1 MPKRLR
7 ARPANW
13 VLLLI
18 SSSLVLGGLVVA
30 SAMKPLPSYLVASST
45 ISTGTLLSEADAV
58 VVQLDLGVY
67 SEAYVVAGTSIEGLS
82 ATAVI
87 GQGELIP
94 LRLIGRGLRPDQ
106 TALRFVPDLKP
117 AQSIV
122 PGSVVSVWQVIETEE
137 GFMPQRIVSVSEVLA
152 IEFGDGLFAED
163 APDVELLL
171 NLDQSTLVLA
181 AVAAGYPIYVLP
193 LP

>member
-45 ISTGTLLSEADAV
+45 ISTGTLLSGADAA
-58 VVQLDLGVY
+58 VVQLDLGVLAETY
-67 SEAYVVAGTSIEGLS
+67 VTSETPIEGLS

-94 LRLIGRGLRPDQ
+94 LRLIGKGLRPDQ

-122 PGSVVSVWQVIETEE
+122 PGSVVSVWQVTETEE
-137 GFMPQRIVSVSEVLA
+137 GFIPQRIVSVSEVLA

>member
-18 SSSLVLGGLVVA
+18 GSSLVLGGLLFA
-30 SAMKPLPSYLVASST
+30 SAIKPLPSYLVASST
-45 ISTGTLLSEADAV
+45 ISTGTLISDADV
-58 VVQLDLGVY
+58 VVAEIDLGTL
-67 SEAYVVAGTSIEGLS
+67 SEAYVTADTATDGLS
-82 ATAVI
+82 VTAVI
-87 GQGELIP
+87 GRGELIP
-94 LRLIGRGLRPDQ
+94 LRLIGTGLRPNQ
-106 TALRFVPDLKP
+106 TAIRFVPNLKP
-117 AQSIV
+117 ADSIV
-122 PGSVVSVWQVIETEE
+122 AGSVVSVWQVTETDD
-137 GFMPQRIVSVSEVLA
+137 GFVPQRIVSVSEVLA
-152 IEFGDGLFAED
+152 IGFGDGLFAED

-181 AVAAGYPIYVLP
+181 AVAARYPIYVLP

>member
-18 SSSLVLGGLVVA
+18 SSSLVLGGLVFA
-30 SAMKPLPSYLVASST
+30 SAIKPLPSYVVASSA
-45 ISTGTLLSEADAV
+45 ISTGTLISDADTV
-58 VVQLDLGVY
+58 VAEIDLGSL
-67 SEAYVVAGTSIEGLS
+67 SEAYVTADTAIDGLS
-82 ATAVI
+82 VTAVI
-87 GQGELIP
+87 GKGELIP
-94 LRLIGRGLRPDQ
+94 LRLIGTGLRPNQ
-106 TALRFVPDLKP
+106 TAIRFVPNLKP
-117 AQSIV
+117 ADSIV
-122 PGSVVSVWQVIETEE
+122 AGSAVSVWQVTETEE
-137 GFMPQRIVSVSEVLA
+137 GFVPQRIVSVSEVLA

-181 AVAAGYPIYVLP
+181 AVAARYPIYVLP

>member
-1 MPKRLR
+1 L
-7 ARPANW
+7 AG
-13 VLLLI
+13 
-18 SSSLVLGGLVVA
+18 SCSQ
-30 SAMKPLPSYLVASST
+30 ASST
-45 ISTGTLLSEADAV
+45 ISTGTLISDADTVVSEI
-58 VVQLDLGVY
+58 DLGTL
-67 SEAYVVAGTSIEGLS
+67 SGAYITAGTAIDGLS
-82 ATAVI
+82 VTAVI
-87 GQGELIP
+87 GKGELIP

-106 TALRFVPDLKP
+106 TAIRFVPNLKP
-117 AQSIV
+117 ADSIV
-122 PGSVVSVWQVIETEE
+122 AGSVVSVWQVTETED
-137 GFMPQRIVSVSEVLA
+137 GFVPQRIVSVSEVLA

>member
-18 SSSLVLGGLVVA
+18 SSSLVLVGLVVA

-58 VVQLDLGVY
+58 VVELDLGVY
-67 SEAYVVAGTSIEGLS
+67 SEAYVAAGTSIEGLS

-137 GFMPQRIVSVSEVLA
+137 GFVPQRIVSVSEVLA

>member
-1 MPKRLR
+1 
-7 ARPANW
+7 
-13 VLLLI
+13 
-18 SSSLVLGGLVVA
+18 
-30 SAMKPLPSYLVASST
+30 MKPLPSYLVASST
-45 ISTGTLLSEADAV
+45 ISTGTLLSKADAV

-67 SEAYVVAGTSIEGLS
+67 SEAYVAAGTSIEGLS

>member
-18 SSSLVLGGLVVA
+18 GSSLVLGGLVFA
-30 SAMKPLPSYLVASST
+30 SAIKPLPSYLVASST
-45 ISTGTLLSEADAV
+45 ISTGTLISDADTV
-58 VVQLDLGVY
+58 VAEIDLGTL
-67 SEAYVVAGTSIEGLS
+67 SEAYVTADTATDGLS
-82 ATAVI
+82 VTAVI

-94 LRLIGRGLRPDQ
+94 LRLIGTGLRPNQ
-106 TALRFVPDLKP
+106 TAIRFVPNLKP
-117 AQSIV
+117 ADSIV
-122 PGSVVSVWQVIETEE
+122 AGSVVSVWQVTETKD
-137 GFMPQRIVSVSEVLA
+137 GFVPQRIVSVSEVLA

-181 AVAAGYPIYVLP
+181 AVAARYPIYVLP

>member
-18 SSSLVLGGLVVA
+18 GSSLVLGGLVFA
-30 SAMKPLPSYLVASST
+30 SAIKPLPSYLVASSA
-45 ISTGTLLSEADAV
+45 ISTGTLISDAATV
-58 VVQLDLGVY
+58 VAEIDLGTLG
-67 SEAYVVAGTSIEGLS
+67 EAYVTADTATDGLS
-82 ATAVI
+82 VTAVI
-87 GQGELIP
+87 GKGELIP
-94 LRLIGRGLRPDQ
+94 LRLIGTGLRPNQ
-106 TALRFVPDLKP
+106 TAIRFVPNLKP
-117 AQSIV
+117 ADSIV
-122 PGSVVSVWQVIETEE
+122 AGSVVSVWQVTETKD
-137 GFMPQRIVSVSEVLA
+137 GFVPQRIVSVSEVLA

-181 AVAAGYPIYVLP
+181 AVAARYPIYVLP

>member
-122 PGSVVSVWQVIETEE
+122 PGSVVSVWQVTETED

>member
-67 SEAYVVAGTSIEGLS
+67 SEAYVAAGTSIEGLS

-122 PGSVVSVWQVIETEE
+122 PGSVVSVWQVTETEE

>member
-18 SSSLVLGGLVVA
+18 GSSLVLGGLVFA
-30 SAMKPLPSYLVASST
+30 SAIKPLPSYLVASST
-45 ISTGTLLSEADAV
+45 ISTGTLISDADTV
-58 VVQLDLGVY
+58 VAEIDLGTL
-67 SEAYVVAGTSIEGLS
+67 SEAYVTADTATDGLS
-82 ATAVI
+82 VTAVI
-87 GQGELIP
+87 GKGELIP
-94 LRLIGRGLRPDQ
+94 LRLIGTGLRPNQ
-106 TALRFVPDLKP
+106 TAIRFVPNLKP
-117 AQSIV
+117 ADSIV
-122 PGSVVSVWQVIETEE
+122 AGSVVSVWQVTETKD
-137 GFMPQRIVSVSEVLA
+137 GFVPQRIVSVSEVLA

-181 AVAAGYPIYVLP
+181 AVAARYPIYVLP

>member
-18 SSSLVLGGLVVA
+18 GSSLVLGGLVFA
-30 SAMKPLPSYLVASST
+30 SAIKPLPSDLVASST
-45 ISTGTLLSEADAV
+45 ISTGTLISDADTV
-58 VVQLDLGVY
+58 VAEIDLGTL
-67 SEAYVVAGTSIEGLS
+67 SEAYVTADTATDGLS
-82 ATAVI
+82 VTAVI

-94 LRLIGRGLRPDQ
+94 LRLIGTGLRPNQ
-106 TALRFVPDLKP
+106 TAIRFVPNLKP
-117 AQSIV
+117 ADSIV
-122 PGSVVSVWQVIETEE
+122 AGSVVSVWQVTETDD
-137 GFMPQRIVSVSEVLA
+137 GFVPQRIVSVSEVLA

-181 AVAAGYPIYVLP
+181 AVAARYPIYVLP

>member
-18 SSSLVLGGLVVA
+18 GSSLVLGGLVFA
-30 SAMKPLPSYLVASST
+30 SAIKPLPSYLVASST
-45 ISTGTLLSEADAV
+45 ISTGTLISDAATV
-58 VVQLDLGVY
+58 VAEIDLGTLG
-67 SEAYVVAGTSIEGLS
+67 EAYVTADTATDGLS
-82 ATAVI
+82 VTAVI

-94 LRLIGRGLRPDQ
+94 LRLIGTGLRPNQ
-106 TALRFVPDLKP
+106 TAIRFVPNLKP
-117 AQSIV
+117 ADSIV
-122 PGSVVSVWQVIETEE
+122 AGSVVSVWQVTETDD
-137 GFMPQRIVSVSEVLA
+137 GFVPQRIVSVSEVLA

-181 AVAAGYPIYVLP
+181 AVAARYPIYVLP

>member
-18 SSSLVLGGLVVA
+18 GSSLVLGGLLFA
-30 SAMKPLPSYLVASST
+30 SAIKPLPSYLVASST
-45 ISTGTLLSEADAV
+45 ISTGTLISDADV
-58 VVQLDLGVY
+58 VVAEIDLGTL
-67 SEAYVVAGTSIEGLS
+67 SEAYVTADTATDGLS
-82 ATAVI
+82 VTAVI
-87 GQGELIP
+87 GRGELIP
-94 LRLIGRGLRPDQ
+94 LRLIGTGLRPNQ
-106 TALRFVPDLKP
+106 TAIRFVPNLKP
-117 AQSIV
+117 ADSIV
-122 PGSVVSVWQVIETEE
+122 AGSVVSVWQVTETDD
-137 GFMPQRIVSVSEVLA
+137 GFVPQRIVSVSEVLA

-181 AVAAGYPIYVLP
+181 AVAARYPIYVLP

>member
-18 SSSLVLGGLVVA
+18 SSSLVLGGLVMA

-45 ISTGTLLSEADAV
+45 ISTGTFLSEADAV

-122 PGSVVSVWQVIETEE
+122 PGSVVSVWQVTETEE
-137 GFMPQRIVSVSEVLA
+137 GFVPQRIVSVSEVLA

>member
-18 SSSLVLGGLVVA
+18 SSSLVLGGLVFA
-30 SAMKPLPSYLVASST
+30 SAIKPLPSYLVASST
-45 ISTGTLLSEADAV
+45 ISTGTLISDADTVVVEIDLGTLSET
-58 VVQLDLGVY
+58 
-67 SEAYVVAGTSIEGLS
+67 YVTAGTAIDGQSVK
-82 ATAVI
+82 AVI
-87 GQGELIP
+87 GKGELIP
-94 LRLIGRGLRPDQ
+94 LRLIGRGLRPNQ
-106 TALRFVPDLKP
+106 TAIRFVPNLKP
-117 AQSIV
+117 AESIAA
-122 PGSVVSVWQVIETEE
+122 GSVVSVWQVIETEE
-137 GFMPQRIVSVSEVLA
+137 GFVPQRIVSVSEVLV

-171 NLDQSTLVLA
+171 NLDQSTLLLA

>member
-7 ARPANW
+7 AKPANW

-18 SSSLVLGGLVVA
+18 SSAVVLGGVLVATAV
-30 SAMKPLPSYLVASST
+30 KPLPSYLVASSN

-58 VVQLDLGVY
+58 AVQLDLGALT
-67 SEAYVVAGTSIEGLS
+67 EAYVTAEPPVEGLS
-82 ATAVI
+82 VTAVI
-87 GQGELIP
+87 GEGELIP
-94 LRLIGRGLRPDQ
+94 LRLIGEGLRPDQ

-117 AQSIV
+117 AESIV
-122 PGSVVSVWQVIETEE
+122 PGSVVSVWQVTETED
-137 GFMPQRIVSVSEVLA
+137 GFLPQRIVSVSEVLA

-171 NLDQSTLVLA
+171 NLNQSTLVLA

>member
-18 SSSLVLGGLVVA
+18 GSSLVLGGLLFA
-30 SAMKPLPSYLVASST
+30 SAIKPLPSYLVASST
-45 ISTGTLLSEADAV
+45 ISTGTLISDADV
-58 VVQLDLGVY
+58 VVAEIDLGTL
-67 SEAYVVAGTSIEGLS
+67 SEAYVAADTATDGLS
-82 ATAVI
+82 VTAVI
-87 GQGELIP
+87 GRGVLIP
-94 LRLIGRGLRPDQ
+94 LRLIGTGLRPNQ
-106 TALRFVPDLKP
+106 TAIRFVPSLRP
-117 AQSIV
+117 ADSIV
-122 PGSVVSVWQVIETEE
+122 AGSVVSVWQVTETDD
-137 GFMPQRIVSVSEVLA
+137 GFVPQRIVSVSEVLA

-181 AVAAGYPIYVLP
+181 AVAARYPIYVLP

>member
-67 SEAYVVAGTSIEGLS
+67 SEAYLAAGTSIEGLS

-122 PGSVVSVWQVIETEE
+122 PGSVVSVWQVTETEE
-137 GFMPQRIVSVSEVLA
+137 GFVPQRIVSVSEVLA

>member
-58 VVQLDLGVY
+58 VVELDLGVY
-67 SEAYVVAGTSIEGLS
+67 SEAYVAAGTSIEGLS

-122 PGSVVSVWQVIETEE
+122 PGSVVSVWQVTETED

-171 NLDQSTLVLA
+171 NLDQSTMVLA

>member
-18 SSSLVLGGLVVA
+18 GSSLVLGGLVFA
-30 SAMKPLPSYLVASST
+30 SAIKPLPSYLVASSA
-45 ISTGTLLSEADAV
+45 ISTGTLISDAATV
-58 VVQLDLGVY
+58 VAEIDLGTLG
-67 SEAYVVAGTSIEGLS
+67 EAYVTADTATDGLS
-82 ATAVI
+82 VTAVI

-94 LRLIGRGLRPDQ
+94 LRLIGTGLRPNQ
-106 TALRFVPDLKP
+106 TAIRFVPNLKP
-117 AQSIV
+117 ADSIV
-122 PGSVVSVWQVIETEE
+122 AGSVVSVWQVTETDD
-137 GFMPQRIVSVSEVLA
+137 GFVPQRIVSVSEVLA

-181 AVAAGYPIYVLP
+181 AVAARYPIYVLP

>member
-45 ISTGTLLSEADAV
+45 ISTGTLLSEDDAV
-58 VVQLDLGVY
+58 VVELDLGVY
-67 SEAYVVAGTSIEGLS
+67 SEAYVAAGTSIEGLS

-137 GFMPQRIVSVSEVLA
+137 GFVPQRIVSVSEVLA

-171 NLDQSTLVLA
+171 NLDQSTMVLA

>member
-58 VVQLDLGVY
+58 VVELDLGVY
-67 SEAYVVAGTSIEGLS
+67 SEAYVAAGTSIEGLS

-117 AQSIV
+117 ARSIV

-137 GFMPQRIVSVSEVLA
+137 GFVPQRIVSVSEVLA

-171 NLDQSTLVLA
+171 NLDQSTMVLA

>member
-171 NLDQSTLVLA
+171 NLNQSTLVLA

>member
-18 SSSLVLGGLVVA
+18 SSSLVLGGLVFA
-30 SAMKPLPSYLVASST
+30 SAIKPLPSYLVASST
-45 ISTGTLLSEADAV
+45 ISTGTLISGADTAV
-58 VVQLDLGVY
+58 AEMDLGTL
-67 SEAYVVAGTSIEGLS
+67 SEAYVTAGTAIDGLS
-82 ATAVI
+82 VTAVI
-87 GQGELIP
+87 GKGELIP
-94 LRLIGRGLRPDQ
+94 LRLIGRGLRPNQ
-106 TALRFVPDLKP
+106 TSIRFVPNLKP
-117 AQSIV
+117 ADSIV
-122 PGSVVSVWQVIETEE
+122 AGSVVSVWQVTETED
-137 GFMPQRIVSVSEVLA
+137 GFVPQRIVSVSEVLA

>member
-18 SSSLVLGGLVVA
+18 GSSLVLGGLVFA
-30 SAMKPLPSYLVASST
+30 SAIKPLPSYLVASST
-45 ISTGTLLSEADAV
+45 ISTGTLISDADV
-58 VVQLDLGVY
+58 VVAEIDLGTL
-67 SEAYVVAGTSIEGLS
+67 SEAYVTADTATDGLS
-82 ATAVI
+82 VTAVI
-87 GQGELIP
+87 GRGELIP
-94 LRLIGRGLRPDQ
+94 LRLIGTGLRPNQ
-106 TALRFVPDLKP
+106 TAIRFVPSLRP
-117 AQSIV
+117 ADSIV
-122 PGSVVSVWQVIETEE
+122 AGSVVSVWQVTETDD
-137 GFMPQRIVSVSEVLA
+137 GFVPQRIVSVSEVLA

-181 AVAAGYPIYVLP
+181 AVAARYPIYVLP

>member
-1 MPKRLR
+1 
-7 ARPANW
+7 
-13 VLLLI
+13 
-18 SSSLVLGGLVVA
+18 
-30 SAMKPLPSYLVASST
+30 
-45 ISTGTLLSEADAV
+45 
-58 VVQLDLGVY
+58 
-67 SEAYVVAGTSIEGLS
+67 
-82 ATAVI
+82 
-87 GQGELIP
+87 
-94 LRLIGRGLRPDQ
+94 
-106 TALRFVPDLKP
+106 LRFVPDLKP

-122 PGSVVSVWQVIETEE
+122 PGSVVSVWQVTETED

>member
-18 SSSLVLGGLVVA
+18 GSSLVLGGLVFA
-30 SAMKPLPSYLVASST
+30 SAIKPLPSYLVASST
-45 ISTGTLLSEADAV
+45 ISTGTLISDADTV
-58 VVQLDLGVY
+58 VAEIDLGTL
-67 SEAYVVAGTSIEGLS
+67 SEAYVTADTATDGLS
-82 ATAVI
+82 VTAVI
-87 GQGELIP
+87 GRGELIP
-94 LRLIGRGLRPDQ
+94 LRLIGTGLRPNQ
-106 TALRFVPDLKP
+106 TAIRFVPNLKP
-117 AQSIV
+117 ADSIV
-122 PGSVVSVWQVIETEE
+122 AGSVVSVWQVTETDD
-137 GFMPQRIVSVSEVLA
+137 GFVPQRIVSVSEVLA

-181 AVAAGYPIYVLP
+181 AVAARYPIYVLP

>member
-18 SSSLVLGGLVVA
+18 GSSLVLGGLVFA
-30 SAMKPLPSYLVASST
+30 SAIKPLPSYLVASST
-45 ISTGTLLSEADAV
+45 ISTGTLISDADTV
-58 VVQLDLGVY
+58 VAEIDLGTL
-67 SEAYVVAGTSIEGLS
+67 SEAYVTADTATDGLS
-82 ATAVI
+82 VTAVI

-94 LRLIGRGLRPDQ
+94 LRLIGTGLRPNQ
-106 TALRFVPDLKP
+106 TAIRFVPNLKP
-117 AQSIV
+117 ADSIV
-122 PGSVVSVWQVIETEE
+122 AGSVVSVWQVTETDD
-137 GFMPQRIVSVSEVLA
+137 GFVPQRIVSVSEVLA

-181 AVAAGYPIYVLP
+181 AVAARYPIYVLP

>member
-30 SAMKPLPSYLVASST
+30 SAVKPLPSYLVASAT
-45 ISTGTLLSEADAV
+45 ISTGTLLSDADV
-58 VVQLDLGVY
+58 VVAQLDLGDVA
-67 SEAYVVAGTSIEGLS
+67 ETYVTAETPIEGLS

-122 PGSVVSVWQVIETEE
+122 PGSVVSVWQVTETEE

>member
-58 VVQLDLGVY
+58 VVQLDLGAY
-67 SEAYVVAGTSIEGLS
+67 AEAYVAAGTSIEGLS

-137 GFMPQRIVSVSEVLA
+137 GFVPQRIVSVSEVLA

>member
-18 SSSLVLGGLVVA
+18 GSSLVLGGLLFA
-30 SAMKPLPSYLVASST
+30 SAIKPLPSYLVASST
-45 ISTGTLLSEADAV
+45 ISTGTLISDADTV
-58 VVQLDLGVY
+58 VAEIDLGTL
-67 SEAYVVAGTSIEGLS
+67 SEAYVTADTATDGLS
-82 ATAVI
+82 VTAVI
-87 GQGELIP
+87 GKGELIP
-94 LRLIGRGLRPDQ
+94 LRLIGTGLRPNQ
-106 TALRFVPDLKP
+106 TAIRFVPNLKP
-117 AQSIV
+117 ADSIV
-122 PGSVVSVWQVIETEE
+122 AGSVVSVWQVTETDD
-137 GFMPQRIVSVSEVLA
+137 GFVPQRIVSVSEVLA

-181 AVAAGYPIYVLP
+181 AVAARYPIYVLP

>member
-18 SSSLVLGGLVVA
+18 GSSLVLGGLVFA
-30 SAMKPLPSYLVASST
+30 SAIKPLPSYLVASST
-45 ISTGTLLSEADAV
+45 ISTGTLISDAATV
-58 VVQLDLGVY
+58 VAEIDLGTL
-67 SEAYVVAGTSIEGLS
+67 SEAYVTADTATDGLS
-82 ATAVI
+82 VTAVI

-94 LRLIGRGLRPDQ
+94 LRLIGTGLRPNQ
-106 TALRFVPDLKP
+106 TAIRFVPNLKP
-117 AQSIV
+117 ADSIV
-122 PGSVVSVWQVIETEE
+122 AGSVVSVWQVTETDD
-137 GFMPQRIVSVSEVLA
+137 GFVPQRIVSVSEVLA

-181 AVAAGYPIYVLP
+181 AVAARYPIYVLP

>member
-18 SSSLVLGGLVVA
+18 GSSLVLGGLVFA
-30 SAMKPLPSYLVASST
+30 SAIKPLPSYLVASSA
-45 ISTGTLLSEADAV
+45 ISTGTLISDADTV
-58 VVQLDLGVY
+58 VAEIDLGTL
-67 SEAYVVAGTSIEGLS
+67 SEAYVTADTATDGLS
-82 ATAVI
+82 VTAVI
-87 GQGELIP
+87 GRGELIP
-94 LRLIGRGLRPDQ
+94 LRLIGTGLRPNQ
-106 TALRFVPDLKP
+106 TAIRFVPNLKP
-117 AQSIV
+117 ADSIV
-122 PGSVVSVWQVIETEE
+122 AGSVVSVWQVTETDD
-137 GFMPQRIVSVSEVLA
+137 GFVPQRIVSVSEVLA

-181 AVAAGYPIYVLP
+181 AVAARYPIYVLP

>member
-13 VLLLI
+13 VLLII
-18 SSSLVLGGLVVA
+18 SSSLVIGGLVVA
-30 SAMKPLPSYLVASST
+30 SAIKPLPSYLVASST
-45 ISTGTLLSEADAV
+45 IATGTLVSDAEMV
-58 VVQLDLGVY
+58 TAEIDLGTL
-67 SEAYVVAGTSIEGLS
+67 SEAYVTASSSLEGLS
-82 ATAVI
+82 VTAVI
-87 GQGELIP
+87 GKGELIP
-94 LRLIGRGLRPDQ
+94 FRLIGKGLRPDQ
-106 TALRFVPDLKP
+106 TAIRFIPNLKP
-117 AQSIV
+117 AESIV
-122 PGSVVSVWQVIETEE
+122 AGSVVSVWQVTETED
-137 GFMPQRIVSVSEVLA
+137 GFVPQRIVSVSEVLA

-181 AVAAGYPIYVLP
+181 AIAAGHPIYVLP

>member
-13 VLLLI
+13 VLLII
-18 SSSLVLGGLVVA
+18 SSSFVIGGLVVA
-30 SAMKPLPSYLVASST
+30 SAIKPLPSYLVASST
-45 ISTGTLLSEADAV
+45 IPTGTLVSDAEMV
-58 VVQLDLGVY
+58 TAEIDLETL
-67 SEAYVVAGTSIEGLS
+67 SEAYVTASTPIDGLS
-82 ATAVI
+82 VTAVI
-87 GQGELIP
+87 GKGELIP
-94 LRLIGRGLRPDQ
+94 LRLIGKGLRPDQ
-106 TALRFVPDLKP
+106 TAIRFVPNLKP
-117 AQSIV
+117 AESIV
-122 PGSVVSVWQVIETEE
+122 AGSVVSVWQVTETED
-137 GFMPQRIVSVSEVLA
+137 GFVPQRIVSVSEVLA